1 MADPETTTRVVEN
14 SSGDADASNKQ
25 TEPETTDEGALSFV
39 GWVDKDAEKTS
50 GTSGGASGD
59 GPALSLRSTR
69 KEPPNPVMAK

>member
-1 MADPETTTRVVEN
+1 MADPETTTRVVRN
-14 SSGDADASNKQ
+14 PSGDAKASNKQ

-50 GTSGGASGD
+50 GGAVGD
-59 GPALSLRSTR
+59 GPALSLRATR

>member
-1 MADPETTTRVVEN
+1 MADPESTTRVVKN
-14 SSGDADASNKQ
+14 TSGDADAPKKQ
-25 TEPETTDEGALSFV
+25 TSLETTDKAALSFV

-50 GTSGGASGD
+50 GGAAQD